1 MNISELNL
9 DVNTYTDARLQ
20 KNFGLADN
28 YTKED
33 VIAATNRLASVA
45 SSTLGPNDEE
55 AFNAF
60 LRAAEERLLKRKM
73 VESSSPAWT
82 DQHSYL
88 NSNELLPSDR
98 ELTIIPEQKT
108 QINTLSQG
116 TGVLATVSHTL
127 PLTSNIKRQLYH
139 HSHNHRHNHSQS
151 QYRTTSNQQCDKQYD
166 DSATRG
172 STASRG
178 ALAAKQSE
186 KYYFTNRF
194 D

>member
-33 VIAATNRLASVA
+33 VIGATNRLASVA
-45 SSTLGPNDEE
+45 TATLGPNEEE

-60 LRAAEERLLKRKM
+60 LLAAEERLLKKKM

-82 DQHSYL
+82 EQQSFMNAD
-88 NSNELLPSDR
+88 ELLPSDR

-108 QINTLSQG
+108 QIQTRSQG
-116 TGVLATVSHTL
+116 SGVVAAIVPPSPAPAPAPAPQQRSITEPSSQANIPNNISNTVIPL
-127 PLTSNIKRQLYH
+127 PVAPQPHEERWPQNNLKNIKLDY
-139 HSHNHRHNHSQS
+139 
-151 QYRTTSNQQCDKQYD
+151 
-166 DSATRG
+166 
-172 STASRG
+172 
-178 ALAAKQSE
+178 AK
-186 KYYFTNRF
+186 R
-194 D
+194 